1 MQFSEAWLRSLV
13 NPNLDTPQLAHLL
26 TMAGLEVE
34 ALEPAAPP
42 FEQVVV
48 AEILSAEKHPD
59 ADRLRV
65 CQVDVGESAPVT
77 IVCGAPN
84 AAAGLK
90 VPCARPGAK
99 LPGIEIKV
107 AKVRG
112 VESFGMLCSTRELG
126 LSGEA
131 DGLMV
136 LDADAPVGED
146 FRAYLNLNDTL
157 VTLKLTPNRADCLSI
172 QGIAREVGAITHTE
186 TRLPTMTESASEISD
201 TLAVRISA
209 PEACPLYLGRVVRG
223 IDAQAATPRWMAER
237 LLRSGIRPTSA
248 PVDITNYVLL
258 ELGQPMHA
266 FALSRLQGGIDV
278 RMAQA
283 GEKLELLSGQIAEL
297 APDMLV
303 IADDTG
309 PVAVAGI
316 MGGLATSVERFSVDV
331 FLEAAFFAPA
341 AIAGRARRLGLST
354 DASHRFERGVDFA
367 ATRQAME
374 RATQLL
380 IDICGGRA
388 GPIVEHVANLPQRH
402 PISLRLARLH
412 RVVGIELDAEQ
423 VMRDLRALGAIVERT
438 GVDQDGDTLRVTP
451 PSFRFDLAIE
461 EDLIEEAVRLF
472 GYDNIPAQP
481 PAAPSSM
488 LPQDE
493 TRLDDDA
500 LRHALVSLDYQEV
513 ITYSFVDPAMEAS
526 LLGNTSPLVLVN
538 PLASQLSAMRTS
550 LWGGLVETLRHN
562 LNRQQE
568 RVRIFE
574 LGRVYLSADGK
585 LDQPMRLGGLVM
597 GNATPE
603 QWGAPAHRI
612 DFFDVKGDIERL
624 FGSEVDTWRGE
635 HPTLHPGQ
643 CAQLVANGKPAG
655 WLGALHPRLVQELGL
670 PAAPV
675 LFELD
680 LDGVTQLKLPRH
692 AGISRFPFVRRDLA
706 FVMDAAIPVGDVLAA
721 LQQSAA
727 PIVFDLALFDQYRG
741 RGIAEDQK
749 SLAFRVVMQDT
760 QRTLTDAEVEDAV
773 AKLADAVIRQFNA
786 TLRS

>member
-13 NPNLDTPQLAHLL
+13 NPALDTSQLAHIL

-34 ALEPAAPP
+34 ALTPAAPP
-42 FEQVVV
+42 FHNVVV
-48 AEILSAEKHPD
+48 AEILSVEKHPD

-65 CQVDVGESAPVT
+65 CQVDVGETSPVT

-84 AAAGLK
+84 AAGGLK
-90 VPCARPGAK
+90 VPCARPGAD

-112 VESFGMLCSTRELG
+112 VESFGMLCSTKELG
-126 LSGEA
+126 LAGDA

-146 FRAYLNLNDTL
+146 FRTYLNLNDTL

-172 QGIAREVGAITHTE
+172 QGLAREIGAITATE
-186 TRLPTMTESASEISD
+186 ARLPGITEIASEIGD
-201 TLAVRISA
+201 TLPVRVSA
-209 PEACPLYLGRVVRG
+209 PEACPLYVGRVVRG

-237 LLRSGIRPTSA
+237 LERSGIRPVSA

-266 FALSRLQGGIDV
+266 FALSRLHGGIDV
-278 RMAQA
+278 RMARA
-283 GEKLELLSGQIAEL
+283 GERLELLNGQTAEL

-303 IADDTG
+303 IADDNG
-309 PVAVAGI
+309 PVALAGI
-316 MGGLATSVERFSVDV
+316 MGGQPSSVERFTVDV

-354 DASHRFERGVDFA
+354 DSSHRFERGVDFGA
-367 ATRQAME
+367 SRNAME

-380 IDICGGRA
+380 TDICGGRA
-388 GPIVEHVANLPQRH
+388 GPIVECAENLPQRN
-402 PISLRLARLH
+402 PIALRLARLK
-412 RVVGIELDAEQ
+412 RVVGIEMDADK
-423 VMRDLRALGAIVERT
+423 VTRDLVALGAKVERQ
-438 GVDQDGDTLRVTP
+438 GESLIVTP

-481 PAAPSSM
+481 PAAPSVM

-493 TRLDDDA
+493 TKLGDDA
-500 LRHALVSLDYQEV
+500 LRHALVNLDYQEV
-513 ITYSFVDPAMEAS
+513 ITYSFVDPAWEAT
-526 LLGNTSPLVLVN
+526 LLNNATPLALVN
-538 PLASQLSAMRTS
+538 PIASQLSVMRTS
-550 LWGGLVETLRHN
+550 LWGGLIETLRHN
-562 LNRQQE
+562 LNRQQD

-574 LGRVYLSADGK
+574 LGRVYLSDAGK
-585 LDQPMRLGGLVM
+585 LDQPMRLGGLVF

-603 QWGAPAHRI
+603 QWGSPARRA
-612 DFFDVKGDIERL
+612 DFFDVKGDIGRL
-624 FGSEVDTWRGE
+624 FAGALDAGRGA
-635 HPTLHPGQ
+635 HPALHPGQ
-643 CAQLVANGKPAG
+643 SAQLICNGKRIG
-655 WLGALHPRLVQELGL
+655 WMGALHPRLVQELDL

-680 LDGVTQLKLPRH
+680 VDAVSCLALPRH
-692 AGISRFPFVRRDLA
+692 ATISRFPRVRRDLA
-706 FVMDAAIPVGDVLAA
+706 FVMDASIPVGDVMAA
-721 LQQSAA
+721 LQQAASA
-727 PIVFDLALFDQYRG
+727 IVFDLALFDQYRG
-741 RGIAEDQK
+741 KGIADNQK

-760 QRTLTDAEVEDAV
+760 ERTLTDAEVEDAM
-773 AKLADAVIRQFNA
+773 AKLADAVIRQFKA
-786 TLRS
+786 MLRA